1 MIVAILGAG
10 RIGETVA
17 KRLSTSSK
25 ISKIILTKRNIS
37 TIQHLRSNK
46 IEVTTDDVYAAKVA
60 QIIVISVKASDA
72 KQLLSQISDLVSGKI
87 VISLMAAVS
96 LRKLEKA
103 LIGAKVVRAMPNM
116 AAIIG
121 ESITAYSVGTNISD
135 NDMHQVLHIFDMIG
149 EHIPV
154 PERYMDAITALSGSG
169 PAYIAILV
177 EALVTAGLKVG
188 LPRDIAMKLTTK
200 TLSGTANLLESIKIH
215 PAELRDT
222 VTTPS
227 GTTIAGI
234 YELEKGSFRTSII
247 NAVEAATFAAEKV
260 SKKFEDE
267 L

>member
-10 RIGETVA
+10 RIGEIVA
-17 KRLSTSSK
+17 RRLSASSN
-25 ISKIILTKRNIS
+25 ISKIILTKRNIAS
-37 TIQHLRSNK
+37 IQHLKSDK
-46 IEVTTDDVYAAKVA
+46 IEVTTDNVYATKIA

-72 KQLLSQISDLVSGKI
+72 KQLLSQISSFVSGKI
-87 VISLMAAVS
+87 IISLMAAVP
-96 LRKLEKA
+96 LRKLEKS
-103 LIGAKVVRAMPNM
+103 LVGAKIVRAMPNM

-121 ESITAYSVGTNISD
+121 ESITAYSINTNISD
-135 NDMHQVLHIFDMIG
+135 NDIHKIRQIFDMLG
-149 EHIPV
+149 EHIMV
-154 PERYMDAITALSGSG
+154 PEKYMDAITALSGSG

-188 LPRDIAMKLTTK
+188 LPRDVAMKLTTK
-200 TLSGTANLLESIKIH
+200 TLSGTANLLELTKIH

-222 VTTPS
+222 VTTPA

-247 NAVEAATFAAEKV
+247 NAVEAATFAAERV

-267 L
+267 F